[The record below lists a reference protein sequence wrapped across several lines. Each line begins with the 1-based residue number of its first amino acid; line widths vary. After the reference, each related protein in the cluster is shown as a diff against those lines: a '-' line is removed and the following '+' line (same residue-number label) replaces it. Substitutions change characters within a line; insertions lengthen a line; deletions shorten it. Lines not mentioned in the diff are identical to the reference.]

1 MSFVEVFGGTVVYP
15 SDVSYLALALTAD
28 TTLEWPMQA
37 NPGPN
42 VVARV
47 IDVTPTG
54 AYSITMPPADET
66 GPGQLIQWIN
76 RGSSTITVKDND
88 GGTLLTITDG
98 QSWYLLLTD
107 NSDAAGLWYSVQYGS
122 VTSQAQAAALAGY
135 GLTAIGSMLA
145 QSMPITEFSTSTIL
159 TSVSRAGFYVWTGA
173 IGTITLPAAAATG
186 VGANWFVAIR
196 NSGTGN
202 LVITPAGADLIND
215 DTTLTLTPGDSAFV
229 GSNGTVDW
237 WTVGFGQDAT
247 FAFDTTTI
255 NLAGLSGTYTLSGS
269 ELNRISYRFTGALAG
284 NIEVVVPSTTQQY
297 WVWNDTTGGSYTLGV
312 RTSTQTPALTVV
324 RDARAIYYSNGTDV
338 ILADTGG
345 IVTPIAV
352 TDGGTGATTA
362 RGACINLGGTATG
375 IAVFTAANATT
386 GRTAL
391 SAAAS
396 GANSDITSLSGLTT
410 PLTVAQGG
418 IGKATATSGALQK
431 GAGTSALAD
440 AVAGTDYVSP
450 GGPNTY
456 TAKQT
461 FNGTATNVA
470 AEFTNAVE
478 TTSIGSALSASNN
491 LDLSSATVYL
501 YTSNAANN
509 WTLNF
514 RSDTSNSLDS
524 VMNIGETI
532 SVAVKVTMGATPY
545 YNTAVTIDGGAITA
559 KWLGG
564 APTFGVASSRNNYLY
579 SITKTGAATFIVD
592 ASLGVYS

>member
-66 GPGQLIQWIN
+66 GPGQLIQFIN
-76 RGSSTITVKDND
+76 RGASTVTVEDNS
-88 GGTLLTITDG
+88 GGTLVTMTDG
-98 QSWYLLLTD
+98 QCWYLLLTS
-107 NSDAAGLWYSVQYGS
+107 NATVAGTWFSVQYGS
-122 VTSQAQAAALAGY
+122 VTSQAQAALLAGY

-145 QSMPITEFSTSTIL
+145 QSMPITEFNTNYVL
-159 TSVSRAGFYVWTGA
+159 TSASRAGGYVWTGA
-173 IGTITLPAAAATG
+173 IGTITLPAAATAG
-186 VGANWFVAIR
+186 SNWFTAIR
-196 NSGTGN
+196 NGGTGN
-202 LVITPAGADLIND
+202 LTVTPAGADTIND
-215 DTTLTLTPGDSAFV
+215 DSTLVLTPGDSIFIA
-229 GSNGTVDW
+229 SNGTADW
-237 WTVGFGQDAT
+237 YTFGFGQDAT

-255 NLAGLSGTYTLSGS
+255 NLAGLSGNYTLSGS
-269 ELNRISYRFTGALAG
+269 ELNRISYKFTGALAG
-284 NIEVVVPSTTQQY
+284 NIEIVVPSTTQQY
-297 WVWNDTTGGSYTLGV
+297 WVWNDTTGGSFTLGV
-312 RTSTQTPALTVV
+312 RTSTQAPALTVV
-324 RDARAIYYSNGTDV
+324 RDSRAIYYSNGTDV
-338 ILADTGG
+338 VLADTGG
-345 IVTPIAV
+345 IATPIAI

-362 RGACINLGGTATG
+362 SVARINLGGTATG
-375 IAVFTAANATT
+375 IAVFTAANATA

-391 SAAAS
+391 TAAAS

-418 IGKATATSGALQK
+418 IGKATVTSGALQK

-450 GGPNTY
+450 GGANTF

-470 AEFTNAVE
+470 AEFINIVE
-478 TTSIGSALSASNN
+478 TTSIGSAPSATTNIDISSAS
-491 LDLSSATVYL
+491 LYL

-509 WTLNF
+509 WVWNF
-514 RSDTSNSLDS
+514 RSDGSNSLDS
-524 VMNIGETI
+524 VMNTGESITVTL
-532 SVAVKVTMGATPY
+532 SVTMGATPY
-545 YNTAVTIDGGAITA
+545 YNTSVTIDGGAVTP

-564 APTFGVASSRNNYLY
+564 APSAGYASSINTY
-579 SITKTGAATFIVD
+579 SYTITKTGAATFTVL
-592 ASLGVYS
+592 ASLVSFS

>member
-66 GPGQLIQWIN
+66 GPGQLIQFIN
-76 RGSSTITVKDND
+76 RGASTVTVEDNS
-88 GGTLLTITDG
+88 GGTLITMTDG
-98 QSWYLLLTD
+98 QCWYLLLTS
-107 NSDAAGLWYSVQYGS
+107 NATVAGTWFSVQYGS
-122 VTSQAQAAALAGY
+122 VTSQAQASALAGY

-145 QSMPITEFSTSTIL
+145 QSMPITEFNTNYTL
-159 TSVSRAGFYVWTGA
+159 TAASRAGAYVWTA
-173 IGTITLPAAAATG
+173 ASGTITLPAASTA
-186 VGANWFVAIR
+186 GANWFVAIR
-196 NSGTGN
+196 NGGTGN
-202 LVITPAGADLIND
+202 LTITPVGADTIND
-215 DTTLTLTPGDSAFV
+215 DSTLVLTPGDSATV
-229 GSNGTVDW
+229 AGNGVADW
-237 WTVGFGQDAT
+237 FTFGFGQDAT

-269 ELNRISYRFTGALAG
+269 ELNRISYKFTGALAG
-284 NIEVVVPSTTQQY
+284 NIEVVVPNTTQQY
-297 WVWNDTTGGSYTLGV
+297 WVWNATTGGSYTLGI
-312 RTSTQTPALTVV
+312 RTSTQSPALTVV
-324 RDARAIYYSNGTDV
+324 RDARAICYSNGTDV

-345 IVTPIAV
+345 IGTPIAV

-362 RGACINLGGTATG
+362 SDARINLGGTATG

-461 FNGTATNVA
+461 FNGTATSVA

-545 YNTAVTIDGGAITA
+545 YNTAITIDGGAITA

-592 ASLGVYS
+592 ASRGVYS